1 MLVASCNDLPRVV
14 SQGGCATQLASDSF
28 PQTLREAVPTAR
40 PEDAYPVCIFGSQ
53 VSPLVYHPSACQSMC
68 FDWNPDICKYGCDFW
83 LSLQQANQIE
93 VAGSCDAAAIH
104 SSDIYSLLV
113 SGVYIRDLH
122 ITH

>member
-53 VSPLVYHPSACQSMC
+53 VRPPIVRPSA
-68 FDWNPDICKYGCDFW
+68 
-83 LSLQQANQIE
+83 A
-93 VAGSCDAAAIH
+93 
-104 SSDIYSLLV
+104 
-113 SGVYIRDLH
+113 
-122 ITH
+122 